1 MEIYGN
7 EITEC
12 LAEDM
17 LPGHYYLSED
27 SNRNIVLPLDTEGN
41 VVIFSKEFR
50 YYDSYEK
57 TTCEKCGIH
66 RVRELE
72 ECCLA
77 WVRVWASDFNYA
89 LTALPVGPKPPKRY
103 ETILNWQEAFTTMID
118 HYGILHLSDLCML
131 SIQDGCIHLDWMYY
145 ENGGLVS
152 ELGKVGY
159 LKEWYTP
166 DESKNIGSRMIFE
179 NFRIFEISHHTP

>member
-1 MEIYGN
+1 MEICGN

-27 SNRNIVLPLDTEGN
+27 SNRYIVLPLDTEGN

-66 RVRELE
+66 RVRELK
-72 ECCLA
+72 ECYLA
-77 WVRVWASDFNYA
+77 WVRAWASDFSYA
-89 LTALPVGPKPPKRY
+89 LTALPMGPKPSHRC
-103 ETILNWQEAFTTMID
+103 EMILSWQEAFTKMVNR
-118 HYGILHLSDLCML
+118 YGVVYLSNLCTL
-131 SIQDGCIHLDWMYY
+131 SLQDGCIHLDWFDY
-145 ENGGLVS
+145 ENRGLVS
-152 ELGKVGY
+152 EPGKVGY

-166 DESKNIGSRMIFE
+166 GESRYYPFLCD
-179 NFRIFEISHHTP
+179 F

>member
-1 MEIYGN
+1 METYGS
-7 EITEC
+7 EITEY

-57 TTCEKCGIH
+57 TTCEKCGIR
-66 RVRELE
+66 RVRELK
-72 ECCLA
+72 ECYLA
-77 WVRVWASDFNYA
+77 WVRAWGSDISYS
-89 LTALPVGPKPPKRY
+89 LTAIPLGLKPSKCY
-103 ETILNWQEAFTTMID
+103 ETIMNWQEAFTTMVN
-118 HYGILHLSDLCML
+118 HYGIVYLSNLCML
-131 SIQDGCIHLDWMYY
+131 SIQDGCIHLDWFDY
-145 ENGGLVS
+145 ENRGLVS
-152 ELGKVGY
+152 ELGRAGY

-166 DESKNIGSRMIFE
+166 GESRYYPFLCD
-179 NFRIFEISHHTP
+179 F

>member
-1 MEIYGN
+1 MEIYGS

-41 VVIFSKEFR
+41 VVVFSKDIG
-50 YYDSYEK
+50 YYNNCRK
-57 TTCEKCGIH
+57 TTREECGIR

-77 WVRVWASDFNYA
+77 WVRVWASDISYA
-89 LTALPVGPKPPKRY
+89 LTAIPLGPKSPKHY
-103 ETILNWQEAFTTMID
+103 DMILNWQEAFTTMVN
-118 HYGILHLSDLCML
+118 HYGIVYLSNLCML
-131 SIQDGCIHLDWMYY
+131 SIQDGCIHLDWFDY

-152 ELGKVGY
+152 ELGRAGY

-166 DESKNIGSRMIFE
+166 GESRYYPFLCD
-179 NFRIFEISHHTP
+179 F